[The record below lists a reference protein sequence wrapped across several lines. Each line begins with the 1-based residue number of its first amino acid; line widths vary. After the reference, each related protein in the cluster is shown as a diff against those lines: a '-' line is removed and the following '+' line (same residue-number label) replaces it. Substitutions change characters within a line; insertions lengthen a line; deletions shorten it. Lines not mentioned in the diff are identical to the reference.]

1 MKVKSGYLL
10 RSIAGSHIVL
20 PLGARSAEF
29 NGMITLNGTGA
40 FLWKL
45 LVKGAEEE
53 ELARALVS
61 NYEDVELPEARE
73 AVREFLETL
82 QQTGCL
88 E

>member
-10 RSIAGSHIVL
+10 RSIAGGHIVL

-45 LVKGAEEE
+45 LVKGAEEK
-53 ELARALVS
+53 ELAQALVS